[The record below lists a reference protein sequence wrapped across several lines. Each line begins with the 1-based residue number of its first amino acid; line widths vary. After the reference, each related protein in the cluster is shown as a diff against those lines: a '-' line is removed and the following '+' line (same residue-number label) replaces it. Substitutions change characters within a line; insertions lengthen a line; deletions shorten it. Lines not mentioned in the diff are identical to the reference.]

1 MGWYLQGKVSV
12 PHESGVQFPEE
23 ALVLWR
29 DNGYWSSG
37 RGGGA
42 TNRPG
47 GGSDGP
53 DRHSTRRGKPVLTRI
68 ATIARGEQRC
78 RRCKTTRLRDRKQ
91 LLLTMSPPIQLR
103 RRS

>member
-1 MGWYLQGKVSV
+1 MQCGGLPAPNIIASV

-37 RGGGA
+37 RGA

-78 RRCKTTRLRDRKQ
+78 RKCRTTKLRDRKQ
-91 LLLTMSPPIQLR
+91 HLLHTSPPNQLR
-103 RRS
+103 R

>member
-1 MGWYLQGKVSV
+1 MGCRYLHGTVSG
-12 PHESGVQFPEE
+12 PHESGVQFPKE

-47 GGSDGP
+47 GGSGGP
-53 DRHSTRRGKPVLTRI
+53 DTDLTRRGEPVLTRI
-68 ATIARGEQRC
+68 ATIAREEQRC
-78 RRCKTTRLRDRKQ
+78 RKCRTSRARDRKQ
-91 LLLTMSPPIQLR
+91 HLLHTSPPNQLR
-103 RRS
+103 R